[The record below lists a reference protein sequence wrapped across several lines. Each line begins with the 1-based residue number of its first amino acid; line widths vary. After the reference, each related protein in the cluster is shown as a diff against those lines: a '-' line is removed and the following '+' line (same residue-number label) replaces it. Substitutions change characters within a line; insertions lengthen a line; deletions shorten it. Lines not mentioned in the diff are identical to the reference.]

1 MKLHA
6 SRFWCLFIS
15 SVVFFGAQIVGTSLE
30 NPHFLIVL
38 SLSTGCKIPR
48 WEEISRLQLLTFIL
62 VAYGVLFGVG
72 PSLVAEIFGVNGL
85 SQNWGVMMTGPIIF
99 GNIFNVLYGRIY
111 DQHSQTRPS
120 GHLECLQGLNC
131 YKDAYWAT
139 FGSSFLGMVVILW
152 CIHRR
157 HVAQKRAKAGEEA
170 LDEDHI
176 A

>member
-1 MKLHA
+1 MKLHG

-15 SVVFFGAQIVGTSLE
+15 SVTFFGAQIVGIALE

-38 SLSTGCKIPR
+38 SLSTGCKTRARKGLRNLVTNAQP
-48 WEEISRLQLLTFIL
+48 

-72 PSLVAEIFGVNGL
+72 PSLVAETFGVNGL

-111 DQHSQTRPS
+111 DQHSQKRQS

-131 YKDAYWAT
+131 YRDAYWAT
-139 FGSSFLGMVVILW
+139 FGASVLGMVVILW

-157 HVAQKRAKAGEEA
+157 HVAQKRVKARGQD
-170 LDEDHI
+170 LDEDHV